1 MAWTQS
7 DIDTLK
13 AAIVAGKGARSIAF
27 GDQVITFHS
36 LTEMRELLADMQA
49 DVSSAAGTS
58 RSRFAA
64 TSKGV

>member
-7 DIDTLK
+7 DIDALK

-36 LTEMRELLADMQA
+36 LTEMRDLLADMQA
-49 DVSSAAGTS
+49 DVAITAGTS

>member
-7 DIDTLK
+7 DVDTLK

-27 GDQVITFHS
+27 GDQAITFHS
-36 LTEMRELLADMQA
+36 LTEMRALLADMQS
-49 DVSSAAGTS
+49 DVAIAAGTP